1 MRLTEF
7 MRDAAEN
14 ISDHSLDTLS
24 NLLVAAADTIDSQ
37 NVYKLKWAEIA
48 DKYSRLEKE
57 YETLL
62 AKNTRKKK
70 DDH

>member
-7 MRDAAEN
+7 MRDTAEN

-24 NLLVAAADTIDSQ
+24 NLLIAAADTIDSQ

-48 DKYSRLEKE
+48 EKYSRLEKE

-62 AKNTRKKK
+62 AETHGKKK